1 MKSVR
6 KALIKGAL
14 SAALAGVFAVAGSSA
29 FALGEPIFQV
39 QEGVVPGSAP
49 NLIFPKRTPAAARG
63 ILSTTTLSPNQA
75 FSGPAASLTARLL
88 PRNSLTGLE
97 RAATTFMACSR
108 SEAPRLLSSHPRE
121 AIRLSRLPLLQARFG
136 SLLIRYRT
144 RPWLRR

>member
-49 NLIFPKRTPAAARG
+49 NLITVNNWNFNYSATISQTHTSSGEGNFLNNDPFTESGFFRAGSFFNGASAPPQQLNGFGTTGYNFYGLFTLGGTATFIFPP
-63 ILSTTTLSPNQA
+63 SPGDPFIQA
-75 FSGPAASLTARLL
+75 
-88 PRNSLTGLE
+88 
-97 RAATTFMACSR
+97 TF
-108 SEAPRLLSSHPRE
+108 
-121 AIRLSRLPLLQARFG
+121 
-136 SLLIRYRT
+136 T
-144 RPWLRR
+144 